1 MKTILIKK
9 ATFVL
14 ALIVGVT
21 ISVVAQEKKTITVQV
36 EGDKMTVNGVPVE
49 KSQKNEERIIIK
61 ADTVSYFN
69 VGPQQ
74 RKSDGS
80 GTTITKK
87 IIVNGRPLSDK
98 EIEEVEVEGKPLF
111 GRGFAFPDD
120 LKKFKGF
127 DIRMEDD
134 APAPKIG
141 LTVQDI
147 EDRDAVKIIEVKEG
161 SAADK
166 AGLKKGDLVTTI
178 DGRLVKGTDDVV
190 RALKPS
196 KERVSV
202 SFGVERSGKS
212 QTIEVRLPK
221 KIKTAEL

>member
-1 MKTILIKK
+1 MKTILIK
-9 ATFVL
+9 TSFIS
-14 ALIVGVT
+14 ALIMSAT
-21 ISVVAQEKKTITVQV
+21 ISVIAQEKKTITVQV
-36 EGDKMTVNGVPVE
+36 DGDKMTVNGVPVE
-49 KSQKNEERIIIK
+49 KAQKNEERIIIK

-74 RKSDGS
+74 KKSDGS

-120 LKKFKGF
+120 IKKFRGF

-147 EDRDAVKIIEVKEG
+147 EDRDAVKVIEVKEG
-161 SAADK
+161 SQAEK
-166 AGLKKGDLVTTI
+166 AGLKKGDFVTTI
-178 DGRLVKGTDDVV
+178 DGRIVKGTDDIL

-196 KERVSV
+196 KDRVSV
-202 SFGVERSGKS
+202 SFGIERSGKS